1 MKKFVFLLFLVGA
14 QIWVY
19 GQNGAPQSI
28 NFQGVAIDKNGI
40 PVPGM
45 DELGTPL
52 PNKSIRVRFSV
63 LNGSTQGIAVFKE
76 EHLTQTDEFGR
87 FNLAIGRGDNV
98 SGSFSGINWG
108 ENTHFLKVEIDLTG
122 IGTDYRLA
130 SVQEFLSVPYALYAE
145 AAKSN
150 PNDHDRDS
158 TNELQLLQ
166 LTGNLL
172 EISSGNAVT
181 LPDDNDQQVLSITGS
196 TLSISNGNSVAIP
209 DQQTLS
215 ITGSS
220 LSISNGN
227 SIQLPPDSD
236 QQSLA
241 LAGTTLSISNGNS
254 VVLPPNTDEQ
264 VLSVSGNAL
273 TISNGNTVTLPDAQT
288 LSIAAN
294 TLSISNGNSVSLPID
309 SDQQNL
315 ILTGNNLSI
324 SNGNSVALPANTDHQ
339 TLSVQGNVLSISNG
353 NSITL
358 PTDNDRDSTNELQ
371 ELTLNGDTLRLSK
384 SLGYSVLPAFDRDT
398 TNELQ
403 LLQVTKDHLKLS
415 KGNQIPLD
423 AILNPAPEFTHI
435 EYAAGRYSNYSE
447 AFVPGPLHVG
457 NVGNILSEIVSLD
470 GINGYFLSR
479 GGTNVQSFVLV
490 KVHFPTKTLS
500 LVAGGGVGMTN
511 GMGATAG
518 FNGTLAYNNSLI
530 LKDNGDFLI
539 GFSNVIKKV
548 TPNGNV
554 TDFLMMGNILVTN
567 DVINGIYLG
576 RSGDVII
583 TTNYGRIYKSTD
595 SGIFSTVKSTGGIAF
610 ENYGNGAVG
619 TFDST
624 GSYAL
629 NTLGYI
635 QSMVYSNFDSC
646 YYVLVVNT
654 ANNSLVYRIVGDWL
668 GFEPVGSFFDGWTTS
683 VDGNQFNGTILAQ
696 EIRFSQG
703 SIHEKDLYFVEG
715 FNGKIRKLDLEHKT
729 IRTLYRHPAIRGC
742 SIIGTKVYLWGNILA
757 ELK

>member
-87 FNLAIGRGDNV
+87 FNLAIGRGENV
-98 SGSFSGINWG
+98 SGSFPAINWG

-172 EISSGNAVT
+172 EISSGNSVT

-236 QQSLA
+236 QQSLT
-241 LAGTTLSISNGNS
+241 LAGTSLSISNGNS

-273 TISNGNTVTLPDAQT
+273 TISNGNTITLPDAQT

-294 TLSISNGNSVSLPID
+294 T
-309 SDQQNL
+309 
-315 ILTGNNLSI
+315 LSI

-384 SLGYSVLPAFDRDT
+384 SIGYSVLPALDRDT

-403 LLQVTKDHLKLS
+403 LLQVTKGHLKLS

-423 AILNPAPEFTHI
+423 AIVNPAPEFTHI
-435 EYAAGRYSNYSE
+435 EYAAGRYSNYSA

-457 NVGNILSEIVSLD
+457 NVGQIVSEIVSLD

-479 GGTNVQSFVLV
+479 AVPNAQSFVLV

-500 LVAGGGVGMTN
+500 LLAGGGVGMTN
-511 GMGATAG
+511 GTGATAG
-518 FNGTLAYNNSLI
+518 FNGELAYNNPLI
-530 LKDNGDFLI
+530 LKSNGEFLI

-554 TDFLMMGNILVTN
+554 SDYLLMGNTLVITPASV
-567 DVINGIYLG
+567 DAINGIYHG

-583 TTNYGRIYKSTD
+583 TTNFGRIYKYTD
-595 SGIFSTVKSTGGIAF
+595 SGILSTVKSTFGIAF

-629 NTLGYI
+629 NSLSHI
-635 QSMVYSNFDSC
+635 QSLVYSNFDSC
-646 YYVLVVNT
+646 YYVLVQNT
-654 ANNSLVYRIVGDWL
+654 ANNCLVYRIVGDWL

-696 EIRFSQG
+696 ESRFSQG
-703 SIHEKDLYFVEG
+703 LIHEKDLYFVEG
-715 FNGKIRKLDLEHKT
+715 VNGKIRKLDLEHKT
-729 IRTLYRHPAIRGC
+729 VKTLYRHPAIRGC
-742 SIIGTKVYLWGNILA
+742 SIIGTKVYLWGDILA

>member
-45 DELGTPL
+45 DELGTPF

-98 SGSFSGINWG
+98 SGTFSGINWG

-241 LAGTTLSISNGNS
+241 LAGTSLSISNGNS

-273 TISNGNTVTLPDAQT
+273 TISNGNTITLPDAQT

-423 AILNPAPEFTHI
+423 AIVNPAPEFTHI

-457 NVGNILSEIVSLD
+457 NVGQVLSEIVSLD

-479 GGTNVQSFVLV
+479 AVPNTQSFVLV
-490 KVHFPTKTLS
+490 KVHFPSKTLS
-500 LVAGGGVGMTN
+500 LLAGGGVGMTN
-511 GMGATAG
+511 GTGATAG
-518 FNGTLAYNNSLI
+518 FNGSLAYQNSLLI
-530 LKDNGDFLI
+530 NNNGDLLI
-539 GFSNVIKKV
+539 AFRNVIKKV
-548 TPNGNV
+548 SLTGAVSDFFIPGNLF
-554 TDFLMMGNILVTN
+554 DLNENISGIYKDRQGEILVITN
-567 DVINGIYLG
+567 IGKIFKYSEITGITTIKANMGFAYENYANGVRGIY
-576 RSGDVII
+576 
-583 TTNYGRIYKSTD
+583 
-595 SGIFSTVKSTGGIAF
+595 
-610 ENYGNGAVG
+610 
-619 TFDST
+619 DST
-624 GSYAL
+624 GLFPL
-629 NTLGYI
+629 NSLNSV
-635 QSMVYSNFDSC
+635 Q
-646 YYVLVVNT
+646 
-654 ANNSLVYRIVGDWL
+654 SLVYTSFDSSYYAIVPNTSDNYTVVRIPFDWS
-668 GFEPVGSFFDGWTTS
+668 GFEPVGFLDGQWSS
-683 VDGNQFNGTILAQ
+683 VDGNQFNGTILSGARFAQ
-696 EIRFSQG
+696 NNLDNRE
-703 SIHEKDLYFVEG
+703 LYFVEYTP
-715 FNGKIRKLDLEHKT
+715 GKIRKLDLERKS
-729 IRTLYRHPAIRGC
+729 IRTLYRDSAIRGC
-742 SIIGTKVYLWGNILA
+742 SIIGTKVYLWGDILA

>member
-98 SGSFSGINWG
+98 SGTFSGINWG

-215 ITGSS
+215 IAGSS

-241 LAGTTLSISNGNS
+241 LAGTSLSISNGNS

-273 TISNGNTVTLPDAQT
+273 TISNGNTITLPDAQT

-358 PTDNDRDSTNELQ
+358 PTYNDRDSTNELQ

-435 EYAAGRYSNYSE
+435 EYAAGRYNNASQIFS
-447 AFVPGPLHVG
+447 PGPFHVG
-457 NVGNILSEIVSLD
+457 NVGDIISDIISFD
-470 GINGYFLSR
+470 TINGYFLSR
-479 GGTNVQSFVLV
+479 LNTNGTSYVIGKVNFNSKALSFAAGGASGLTNGTGSSAGLNGLLAYKNPLIKGPNGVMLIAFKNAIKAVTQTGLVTDYLPQFSFVNIEGIYNGANNEIIIVENTRILRIQSNGTIISVAYQLPTPGLNGIADSTGYMPINGLYEVSNLV
-490 KVHFPTKTLS
+490 YNPTDNHYYAFSNNLS
-500 LVAGGGVGMTN
+500 WIRCLIRIKADWTGFQSVGFNMDFN
-511 GMGATAG
+511 FSSFDGNY
-518 FNGTLAYNNSLI
+518 FNGTVNLGNWSL
-530 LKDNGDFLI
+530 KFLQ
-539 GFSNVIKKV
+539 N
-548 TPNGNV
+548 NGNN
-554 TDFLMMGNILVTN
+554 NILYFIEGDNMGKVRR
-567 DVINGIYLG
+567 IN
-576 RSGDVII
+576 
-583 TTNYGRIYKSTD
+583 
-595 SGIFSTVKSTGGIAF
+595 
-610 ENYGNGAVG
+610 
-619 TFDST
+619 
-624 GSYAL
+624 L
-629 NTLGYI
+629 NT
-635 QSMVYSNFDSC
+635 
-646 YYVLVVNT
+646 
-654 ANNSLVYRIVGDWL
+654 
-668 GFEPVGSFFDGWTTS
+668 
-683 VDGNQFNGTILAQ
+683 
-696 EIRFSQG
+696 
-703 SIHEKDLYFVEG
+703 
-715 FNGKIRKLDLEHKT
+715 
-729 IRTLYRHPAIRGC
+729 RTLTTHFYHPAIKGI
-742 SIIGTKVYLWGNILA
+742 SKIGNKYYVTGLFLA

>member
-98 SGSFSGINWG
+98 SGTFSGINWG

-215 ITGSS
+215 IAGSS

-241 LAGTTLSISNGNS
+241 LAGTSLSISNGNS

-273 TISNGNTVTLPDAQT
+273 TISNGNTITLPDAQT

-435 EYAAGRYSNYSE
+435 EYAAGRYNNASQIFS
-447 AFVPGPLHVG
+447 PGPFHVG
-457 NVGNILSEIVSLD
+457 NVGDIISDIISFD
-470 GINGYFLSR
+470 TINGYFLSR
-479 GGTNVQSFVLV
+479 LNTNGTSYVIGKVNFNSKALSFAAGGASGLTNGTGSSAGLNGLLAYKNPLIKGPNGVMLIAFKNAIKAVTQTGLVTDYLPQFSFVNIEGIYNGANNEIIIVENTRILRIQSNGTIISVAYQLPTPGLNGIADSTGYMPINGLYEVSNLV
-490 KVHFPTKTLS
+490 YNPTDNHYYAFSNNLS
-500 LVAGGGVGMTN
+500 WIRCLIRIKADWTGFQSVGFNMDFN
-511 GMGATAG
+511 FSSFDGNY
-518 FNGTLAYNNSLI
+518 FNGTVNLGNWSL
-530 LKDNGDFLI
+530 KFLQ
-539 GFSNVIKKV
+539 N
-548 TPNGNV
+548 NGNN
-554 TDFLMMGNILVTN
+554 NILYFIEGDNMGKVRR
-567 DVINGIYLG
+567 IN
-576 RSGDVII
+576 
-583 TTNYGRIYKSTD
+583 
-595 SGIFSTVKSTGGIAF
+595 
-610 ENYGNGAVG
+610 
-619 TFDST
+619 
-624 GSYAL
+624 L
-629 NTLGYI
+629 NT
-635 QSMVYSNFDSC
+635 
-646 YYVLVVNT
+646 
-654 ANNSLVYRIVGDWL
+654 
-668 GFEPVGSFFDGWTTS
+668 
-683 VDGNQFNGTILAQ
+683 
-696 EIRFSQG
+696 
-703 SIHEKDLYFVEG
+703 
-715 FNGKIRKLDLEHKT
+715 
-729 IRTLYRHPAIRGC
+729 RTLTTHFYHPAIKGI
-742 SIIGTKVYLWGNILA
+742 SKIGNKYYVTGLFLA

>member
-98 SGSFSGINWG
+98 SGSFPAINWG

-172 EISSGNAVT
+172 EISSGNSVT

-209 DQQTLS
+209 DQQILS
-215 ITGSS
+215 IAGSS

-236 QQSLA
+236 QQSLT
-241 LAGTTLSISNGNS
+241 LAGTSLSISNGNS

-294 TLSISNGNSVSLPID
+294 TLSISNGNSVSLPVD

-339 TLSVQGNVLSISNG
+339 TLSFQGNVLSISNG
-353 NSITL
+353 NSISL

-384 SLGYSVLPAFDRDT
+384 SIGYSVLPAFDRDT

-435 EYAAGRYSNYSE
+435 EYAAGRYNNASQIFS
-447 AFVPGPLHVG
+447 PGPFHVG
-457 NVGNILSEIVSLD
+457 NVGDVISDIISFD
-470 GINGYFLSR
+470 TINGYFLSR
-479 GGTNVQSFVLV
+479 INTGGTSYVIGKVNFNSKALSF
-490 KVHFPTKTLS
+490 
-500 LVAGGGVGMTN
+500 VAGGASGLTN
-511 GMGATAG
+511 GTGSSAGLNGLLAYKNPLIKGPNGVMLIAFKNAIKTVTQTGVVSDYLPQLSFLNIQGIYNGANNEIIIVEPNLIRRIQSNGTVLIIAAQQQSPNFLG
-518 FNGTLAYNNSLI
+518 IADSTGYFPIPVPELSNLVYNSTDNHYYAFSNNLGWHRCLIRIKADWTGFQSVGFNMDFNFSSFDGNYFNGTVNLGNWSL
-530 LKDNGDFLI
+530 KFLQ
-539 GFSNVIKKV
+539 N
-548 TPNGNV
+548 NGNN
-554 TDFLMMGNILVTN
+554 NILYFIEGDNMGKVRR
-567 DVINGIYLG
+567 IN
-576 RSGDVII
+576 
-583 TTNYGRIYKSTD
+583 
-595 SGIFSTVKSTGGIAF
+595 
-610 ENYGNGAVG
+610 
-619 TFDST
+619 
-624 GSYAL
+624 L
-629 NTLGYI
+629 NTRTLTTHFYHPSIKGI
-635 QSMVYSNFDSC
+635 SKIGNK
-646 YYVLVVNT
+646 YYVTGL
-654 ANNSLVYRIVGDWL
+654 
-668 GFEPVGSFFDGWTTS
+668 F
-683 VDGNQFNGTILAQ
+683 
-696 EIRFSQG
+696 
-703 SIHEKDLYFVEG
+703 
-715 FNGKIRKLDLEHKT
+715 
-729 IRTLYRHPAIRGC
+729 
-742 SIIGTKVYLWGNILA
+742 LA